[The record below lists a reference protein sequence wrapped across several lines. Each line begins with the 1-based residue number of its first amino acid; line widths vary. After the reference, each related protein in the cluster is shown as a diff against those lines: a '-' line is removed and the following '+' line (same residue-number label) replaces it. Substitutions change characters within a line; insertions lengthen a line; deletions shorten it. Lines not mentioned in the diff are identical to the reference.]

1 MRLSGKLGSVVN
13 RAASLS
19 ASHSSE
25 SGSPQVP
32 SLVIIGNGKTRLAL
46 LKNLFK
52 RSRRLKGPLETP
64 DLIVVGLGNPE
75 PHYLRTRHNAG
86 WWLIDL
92 LADRHS
98 IELRRAHSTTRLG
111 IGSIEGRTV
120 ALAKPRTHVNG
131 SGEAVAYLLARLR
144 TSPDRLLIVYDETA
158 LPPGKLRLRPKGSAA
173 GHNGIKSI
181 IGAVGSDDFARLRI
195 GVGQPPPGT
204 DRVGWVLGEM
214 SSGDQ
219 ELVDDAIERA
229 TQAIVSLMEDG
240 IDRTMGQFN

>member
-1 MRLSGKLGSVVN
+1 M
-13 RAASLS
+13 
-19 ASHSSE
+19 
-25 SGSPQVP
+25 
-32 SLVIIGNGKTRLAL
+32 AL

-52 RSRRLKGPLETP
+52 RNRRLKGQLETP

-92 LADRHS
+92 LAEKYS

-111 IGSIEGRTV
+111 IGTVEGRTV

-144 TSPDRLLIVYDETA
+144 ATQDRLLIVYDETA
-158 LPPGKLRLRPKGSAA
+158 LPPGRLRLRPKGSAA

-181 IGAVGSDDFARLRI
+181 IAALGNQDFARLRI

-214 SSGDQ
+214 SSQDQ
-219 ELVDDAIERA
+219 GLVDDAIERA
-229 TQAIVSLMEDG
+229 AQAIVGLMEEG
-240 IDRTMGQFN
+240 IDRAMGRFN

>member
-1 MRLSGKLGSVVN
+1 M
-13 RAASLS
+13 
-19 ASHSSE
+19 
-25 SGSPQVP
+25 
-32 SLVIIGNGKTRLAL
+32 AL

-52 RSRRLKGPLETP
+52 RNRRLKGQLETP

-92 LADRHS
+92 LAEKYS
-98 IELRRAHSTTRLG
+98 IELGRAHSTTRLG
-111 IGSIEGRTV
+111 VGTVEGRTV

-144 TSPDRLLIVYDETA
+144 ATRDRLLIVYDETA
-158 LPPGKLRLRPKGSAA
+158 LPPGRLRLRPQGSAA

-181 IGAVGSDDFARLRI
+181 ISALGNQDFARLRI
-195 GVGQPPPGT
+195 GVGPPPPGT

-214 SSGDQ
+214 SSQDQ

-229 TQAIVSLMEDG
+229 AQAIVSLMEDG
-240 IDRTMGQFN
+240 IDTTMGRFN

>member
-1 MRLSGKLGSVVN
+1 M
-13 RAASLS
+13 
-19 ASHSSE
+19 
-25 SGSPQVP
+25 
-32 SLVIIGNGKTRLAL
+32 AL

-52 RSRRLKGPLETP
+52 RNRRLKGPLDTP

-92 LADRHS
+92 LAERHS
-98 IELRRAHSTTRLG
+98 IEVRRAHSTTRLG
-111 IGSIEGRTV
+111 IGTIEGRTV

-131 SGEAVAYLLARLR
+131 SGEAVAYLLARMR
-144 TSPDRLLIVYDETA
+144 ATQDRLLIVYDETA
-158 LPPGKLRLRPKGSAA
+158 LPPGKLRLRPRGSAA

-181 IGAVGSDDFARLRI
+181 IAALGNQDFARLRI

-214 SSGDQ
+214 SSEDQ
-219 ELVDDAIERA
+219 GLVDDAVERA
-229 TQAIVSLMEDG
+229 AQAIVILMEEG
-240 IDRTMGQFN
+240 IDRTMGRFN

>member
-1 MRLSGKLGSVVN
+1 
-13 RAASLS
+13 
-19 ASHSSE
+19 
-25 SGSPQVP
+25 
-32 SLVIIGNGKTRLAL
+32 LAL

-52 RSRRLKGPLETP
+52 RNRRLKGQLETP
-64 DLIVVGLGNPE
+64 DLIVVGLGNPG

-86 WWLIDL
+86 WWLVDL
-92 LADRHS
+92 LAEKHS

-111 IGSIEGRTV
+111 IGTVEGRTV

-144 TSPDRLLIVYDETA
+144 ATRDRLLIVYDETA
-158 LPPGKLRLRPKGSAA
+158 LPPGRLRLRPKGSAA

-181 IGAVGSDDFARLRI
+181 ISALGNQDFARLRI

-214 SSGDQ
+214 SSQDQ
-219 ELVDDAIERA
+219 KLVDDAIERA
-229 TQAIVSLMEDG
+229 TEAIVSLMEKG
-240 IDRTMGQFN
+240 IDTTMGRFN

>member
-1 MRLSGKLGSVVN
+1 M
-13 RAASLS
+13 
-19 ASHSSE
+19 
-25 SGSPQVP
+25 
-32 SLVIIGNGKTRLAL
+32 AL

-52 RSRRLKGPLETP
+52 RNRRLKGQLETP

-92 LADRHS
+92 LAEKYS
-98 IELRRAHSTTRLG
+98 IELGRAHSTTRLG
-111 IGSIEGRTV
+111 VGTVEGRTV

-144 TSPDRLLIVYDETA
+144 ATQDRLLVVYDETA
-158 LPPGKLRLRPKGSAA
+158 LPPGRLRLRPQGSAA

-181 IGAVGSDDFARLRI
+181 ISALGNQDFARLRI
-195 GVGQPPPGT
+195 GVGPPPPGT

-214 SSGDQ
+214 SSQDQ

-229 TQAIVSLMEDG
+229 AQAIVSLMEDG
-240 IDRTMGQFN
+240 IDTTMGHFN

>member
-1 MRLSGKLGSVVN
+1 M
-13 RAASLS
+13 
-19 ASHSSE
+19 
-25 SGSPQVP
+25 
-32 SLVIIGNGKTRLAL
+32 AL
-46 LKNLFK
+46 LRNLFK
-52 RSRRLKGPLETP
+52 RNRRLKGPLETP

-92 LADRHS
+92 LAEKHS

-111 IGSIEGRTV
+111 IGAIGGRTV

-131 SGEAVAYLLARLR
+131 SGEAVAYLLARMR
-144 TSPDRLLIVYDETA
+144 ATQDRLLIVYDETA
-158 LPPGKLRLRPKGSAA
+158 LPPGKLRLRPRGSAA

-181 IGAVGSDDFARLRI
+181 IAALGNQDFARLRI

-214 SSGDQ
+214 SSEDQ
-219 ELVDDAIERA
+219 GLVDDAIERA
-229 TQAIVSLMEDG
+229 AQAIVILMEEG
-240 IDRTMGQFN
+240 IDRAMGRFN

>member
-1 MRLSGKLGSVVN
+1 M
-13 RAASLS
+13 
-19 ASHSSE
+19 
-25 SGSPQVP
+25 
-32 SLVIIGNGKTRLAL
+32 AL

-52 RSRRLKGPLETP
+52 RNRRLKGQLETP

-92 LADRHS
+92 LAEKHS
-98 IELRRAHSTTRLG
+98 IELGRAHSTTRLG
-111 IGSIEGRTV
+111 IGTVEGRTI

-144 TSPDRLLIVYDETA
+144 ATQDRLLIVYDETA
-158 LPPGKLRLRPKGSAA
+158 LPPGRLRLRPKGSAA

-181 IGAVGSDDFARLRI
+181 ISALGNQDFARLRI

-214 SSGDQ
+214 SSDDQ
-219 ELVDDAIERA
+219 KLVDDAIERA
-229 TQAIVSLMEDG
+229 AQAIVSLMEDG
-240 IDRTMGQFN
+240 IDKAMGRFN